1 MDLDFELYKGKK
13 YSNLLKDVVINS
25 EQKKD
30 QIDILVSDLRS
41 MIKTPNDAI
50 VIVPLIKDYLDVSV
64 RNDEQLVKL
73 AAIVQRLVS
82 NDNKGAEEVGGLSE
96 EERQQLIKSLQGKYA
111 HAPTSSEDF
120 AQQKQAEIDWEE
132 RNR

>member
-1 MDLDFELYKGKK
+1 MSVIIMNATAIRQQIIESLA
-13 YSNLLKDVVINS
+13 NLS
-25 EQKKD
+25 G
-30 QIDILVSDLRS
+30 
-41 MIKTPNDAI
+41 
-50 VIVPLIKDYLDVSV
+50 
-64 RNDEQLVKL
+64 EQLLQIRELIEQNFLPQIKP
-73 AAIVQRLVS
+73 
-82 NDNKGAEEVGGLSE
+82 KSE

>member
-1 MDLDFELYKGKK
+1 MSATAIRQQIIESLA
-13 YSNLLKDVVINS
+13 NLS
-25 EQKKD
+25 G
-30 QIDILVSDLRS
+30 
-41 MIKTPNDAI
+41 
-50 VIVPLIKDYLDVSV
+50 
-64 RNDEQLVKL
+64 EQLLQIRELIDQNFLPQIKP
-73 AAIVQRLVS
+73 
-82 NDNKGAEEVGGLSE
+82 KSE